1 MKAINDFFIPDNE
14 VRLHEEFDGGCV
26 CEVPERVDGS
36 LCSDD
41 ANDACGFDILRG
53 RMGVI
58 MCAVVLMLFSW
69 LMVSCSESEG
79 QKALN
84 HVESVIEA
92 HPDSALTL
100 LRGVNKASLGS
111 DKEKAQHAL
120 LMSMALDKNYIDTTT
135 FDVIQPAIDYY
146 LERDKGTPDDKLKTY
161 YYQGRIF
168 DNRKDRD
175 KALNCFA
182 KALDNTRGVNDS
194 LCIARTLVAQ
204 AELYHDCYNFDV
216 YTNSYLDAAKIYK
229 NYSYTYYEFD
239 CLLKALNGAIILED
253 KHLADS
259 VLNLCNTFSALDE
272 RQQQNLEG
280 YKISYLT
287 RFGSKKDLAEVISGQ
302 ESPNIYDV
310 NGLLNIALALHKLG
324 ENEKAIQ
331 ILNSVAESGIE
342 FNSLKFQ
349 AIQVAALKE
358 LKDFEGAF
366 SVYWD
371 YIHKVDSINAVK
383 FEQTTKTIEEKHDL
397 ELQAQKD
404 ARQKDRIIWGCI
416 GLAMLLCIVVLI
428 YFLHVKRL
436 KVEHTNDLL
445 KIQNLQNNLFER
457 DRRQEEVSGKIES
470 LFSTRFKLL
479 DGLASS
485 YFECKETGQEQKRI
499 YSEVK
504 NSLSDFS
511 SDATTQE
518 LTDVVN
524 GYKNGLMEHFKS
536 DYPKLSASQCRLALY
551 LFCGFSLP
559 SISIFIGTD
568 LRNLYVYKSRL
579 KSVIA
584 KGDSP
589 RKEEYLKYFA

>member
-1 MKAINDFFIPDNE
+1 MKAINGFFIQDE
-14 VRLHEEFDGGCV
+14 VRLHDEFDCGYV

-53 RMGVI
+53 RIGLI
-58 MCAVVLMLFSW
+58 LCAAMLMLFSW
-69 LMVSCSESEG
+69 LMVSCSGSEE
-79 QKALN
+79 QKVLN

-111 DKEKAQHAL
+111 DKEKAQYAL

-135 FDVIQPAIDYY
+135 FDVLQPAIDYY
-146 LERDKGTPDDKLKTY
+146 LDNGNPDDRLKTL
-161 YYQGRIF
+161 YYQGRIYQ
-168 DNRKDRD
+168 NKGDRD
-175 KALNCFA
+175 NARNTFA
-182 KALDNTRGVNDS
+182 KALDNTHGVKDS

-204 AELYHDCYNFDV
+204 AGLYFDLYDFES
-216 YTNSYLDAAKIYK
+216 YTNFHLRAAKIYK
-229 NYSYTYYEFD
+229 NYSYKDYELD
-239 CLLKALNGAIILED
+239 CLLNALNGADD
-253 KHLADS
+253 KALADS
-259 VLNLCNTFSALDE
+259 ILNLCASFSSLDE
-272 RQQQNLEG
+272 AQQQKFNG
-280 YKISYLT
+280 YKMSYLNRHGT
-287 RFGSKKDLAEVISGQ
+287 KKELSEIVRKQRAYS
-302 ESPNIYDV
+302 YDV
-310 NGLLNIALALHKLG
+310 NGLLNLALAYNKLSD
-324 ENEKAIQ
+324 NAKAKQ
-331 ILNSVAESGIE
+331 LLDDVHDSGVN
-342 FNSLKFQ
+342 FDTLKYQ
-349 AIQVAALKE
+349 AILITVLRDLGDYKQ
-358 LKDFEGAF
+358 AF
-366 SVYWD
+366 LNYWD
-371 YIHKVDSINAVK
+371 FSHKTDSIHSILI
-383 FEQTTKTIEEKHDL
+383 EQNQRSIEEKHDL
-397 ELQAQKD
+397 ELKAQEKE
-404 ARQKDRIIWGCI
+404 RQKSQIIWCSI
-416 GLAMLLCIVVLI
+416 SIVLLLCIIILA
-428 YFLHVKRL
+428 YSLYVKRI
-436 KVEHTNDLL
+436 KTEHTNDLL
-445 KIQNLQNNLFER
+445 KIRNLQDSLFER
-457 DRRQEEVSGKIES
+457 DRRQEAMSNKIGG

-518 LTDVVN
+518 LIDVVN
-524 GYKNGLMEHFKS
+524 GYKNGLMDNFKS

>member
-41 ANDACGFDILRG
+41 TNDACGSDILRG
-53 RMGVI
+53 RIGFI
-58 MCAVVLMLFSW
+58 LCAVVLMLFSW
-69 LMVSCSESEG
+69 LMVSCSGSEE
-79 QKALN
+79 QKVLN

-111 DKEKAQHAL
+111 DKEKAQYAL

-135 FDVIQPAIDYY
+135 FDVLQPAIDYY
-146 LERDKGTPDDKLKTY
+146 LDNGNPDDRLKTL
-161 YYQGRIF
+161 YYQGRIYQ
-168 DNRKDRD
+168 NKGDRD
-175 KALNCFA
+175 NARNTFA
-182 KALDNTRGVNDS
+182 KALDNTHGVKDS

-204 AELYHDCYNFDV
+204 AGLYFDLYDFES
-216 YTNSYLDAAKIYK
+216 YTNFHLRAAKIYK
-229 NYSYTYYEFD
+229 NYSYKDYELD
-239 CLLKALNGAIILED
+239 CLLNALNGADD
-253 KHLADS
+253 KALADS
-259 VLNLCNTFSALDE
+259 ILNLCASFSSLDE
-272 RQQQNLEG
+272 AQQQKFNG
-280 YKISYLT
+280 YKMSYLNRHGT
-287 RFGSKKDLAEVISGQ
+287 KKELSEIVRKQRAYS
-302 ESPNIYDV
+302 YDV
-310 NGLLNIALALHKLG
+310 NGLLNLALACNKLSD
-324 ENEKAIQ
+324 NAKAKQ
-331 ILNSVAESGIE
+331 LLDDVHDSGVN
-342 FNSLKFQ
+342 FDTLKYQ
-349 AIQVAALKE
+349 AILITVLRDLGDYKQ
-358 LKDFEGAF
+358 AF
-366 SVYWD
+366 LNYWD
-371 YIHKVDSINAVK
+371 FSHKTDSIHSILI
-383 FEQTTKTIEEKHDL
+383 EQNQRSIEEKHDL
-397 ELQAQKD
+397 ELKAQEKE
-404 ARQKDRIIWGCI
+404 RQKSQIIWCSI
-416 GLAMLLCIVVLI
+416 SIVLLLCIIILA
-428 YFLHVKRL
+428 YSLYVKRI
-436 KVEHTNDLL
+436 KTEHTNDLL
-445 KIQNLQNNLFER
+445 KIRNLQDSLFER
-457 DRRQEEVSGKIES
+457 DRRQEAMSNKIGG

-518 LTDVVN
+518 LIDIVN
-524 GYKNGLMEHFKS
+524 GYKNGLMDNFKS

-568 LRNLYVYKSRL
+568 LCNLYVYKSRL

-584 KGDSP
+584 KGDTP